1 MKKVSIL
8 GSTGSIGT
16 QTLSVI
22 REHREQFSVTA
33 LCCGKNTE
41 LLSRQ
46 IEEFA
51 PRLAVTAEEAD
62 ARLLAQKFPH
72 MDILYGEEG
81 LLAAAEDDSD
91 ILLNALM
98 GMRGLFPTY
107 RAILHGKDIAL
118 ANKETLV
125 VGGELI
131 MKAAAEKY
139 SRFMRRLL
147 RKRAKPSE
155 NLSVSRLHNPLFWIL
170 TETAQTKSF

>member
-98 GMRGLFPTY
+98 IPEMG
-107 RAILHGKDIAL
+107 AL
-118 ANKETLV
+118 
-125 VGGELI
+125 G
-131 MKAAAEKY
+131 AAMTGSAV
-139 SRFMRRLL
+139 SAMASSTR
-147 RKRAKPSE
+147 
-155 NLSVSRLHNPLFWIL
+155 SVSSALH
-170 TETAQTKSF
+170 TEGREVLALKTISAAMAMSAVFST